1 MDCCSGDKEE
11 TCVKHEEEDILD
23 IPLDDEEANAAA
35 AKIQASFRGHMTRKK
50 LKGGEKEDS
59 EQKADG
65 TRDCEEEA
73 PADGPDETSANA
85 GDLGA
90 ADAGKEGKDQSG
102 ATEEAKEGASVNG
115 DQSETAPE
123 DGGKASEEVEGEAEA
138 SAPEQ

>member
-1 MDCCSGDKEE
+1 MDCCTVDKEE

-50 LKGGEKEDS
+50 LKGGEKEES

-65 TRDCEEEA
+65 TPECEEDVSAEA
-73 PADGPDETSANA
+73 PEAA
-85 GDLGA
+85 GTTAGNSGT
-90 ADAGKEGKDQSG
+90 ADATKGEDQSG
-102 ATEEAKEGASVNG
+102 VNEEAKEGVSVNG
-115 DQSETAPE
+115 DQPETAPE

-138 SAPEQ
+138 AAPEQ

>member
-1 MDCCSGDKEE
+1 MDCCTADKEE
-11 TCVKHEEEDILD
+11 TCLKHEEEDILD

-50 LKGGEKEDS
+50 LKGGEKEES

-65 TRDCEEEA
+65 TPECEEDASAEA
-73 PADGPDETSANA
+73 PEGTGTTA
-85 GDLGA
+85 GNSGA
-90 ADAGKEGKDQSG
+90 ADAAEEGEDQSG
-102 ATEEAKEGASVNG
+102 VNEEAKEGASVNG

-138 SAPEQ
+138 AAPEQ